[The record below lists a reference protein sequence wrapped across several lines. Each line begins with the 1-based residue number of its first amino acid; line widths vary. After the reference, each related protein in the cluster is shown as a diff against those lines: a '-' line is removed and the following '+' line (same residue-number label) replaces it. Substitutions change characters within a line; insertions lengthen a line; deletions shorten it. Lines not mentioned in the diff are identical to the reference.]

1 MSVVDDKLPHGW
13 VQAKLGE
20 LGMDSTR
27 NVDPSKYPNKEFELW
42 SVPSFPSG
50 EPEIQLGEDIGS
62 SKQQV
67 VEGDV
72 LLCKINPR
80 INRVWVVGARRKLEQ
95 IASSEWIVFRN
106 GEVDPNFLMH
116 RLREGVFRG
125 RLCADVSG
133 VGGSLTRARPQ
144 TVKNLEV
151 TLPPLPEQRRIVAK
165 IEALQERSRKAR
177 EALAEVGPLV
187 EQFRQSLLAAAFRG
201 DLTAD
206 WRAANPNVEPAS
218 ELLTRIRQERRQKW
232 EQSELTKFEAKGKQP
247 PKDWQQRYQEP
258 EPTDNLALPNV
269 PVSWCWCALEELAT
283 HQSGYAFQSKHFSAD
298 GIQVVKLGN
307 LYQGRFDL
315 SRDPAYL
322 PVDHIDAEAVRVLD
336 GDILVSQTGTRYKRD
351 YGFFVLVPPDS
362 EPLLLN
368 QRVLAVRPVRPTLS
382 EWFVYSSRLECYRDY
397 FFSTETGGV
406 NQGNVGV
413 GGIMRGPIPLA
424 PEKEIA
430 EISRRLKE
438 AYASINE
445 IEVSCGASESDLAQL
460 DQSILAKAFRGELV
474 PQDPNDEPASELL
487 AHIRGK
493 RDASEQQKNSKPR
506 KASKKPR
513 KDDTAS

>member
-1 MSVVDDKLPHGW
+1 MSNDDIAFPTGWERIKL
-13 VQAKLGE
+13 
-20 LGMDSTR
+20 S
-27 NVDPSKYPNKEFELW
+27 
-42 SVPSFPSG
+42 
-50 EPEIQLGEDIGS
+50 
-62 SKQQV
+62 
-67 VEGDV
+67 DV
-72 LLCKINPR
+72 LQLNYGKALSAKVRDNIGFPVYGSNG
-80 INRVWVVGARRKLEQ
+80 IVGYHSQPLLSGPVLLVGRKGS
-95 IASSEWIVFRN
+95 I
-106 GEVDPNFLMH
+106 GEVHFCDGACSAIDTTYFVSEFYGQPIRYWFH
-116 RLREGVFRG
+116 RLRS
-125 RLCADVSG
+125 LPLAD
-133 VGGSLTRARPQ
+133 LNRATALPGLNRQ
-144 TVKNLEV
+144 DVHELDIEI
-151 TLPPLPEQRRIVAK
+151 PPLAEQLRIVEK
-165 IEALQERSRKAR
+165 IEELQARSRKAR
-177 EALAEVGPLV
+177 EALVEVGPLL

-232 EQSELTKFEAKGKQP
+232 EQSELAKYEAKGKLP
-247 PKDWQQRYQEP
+247 PKGWKERYQEP
-258 EPTDNLALPNV
+258 DPAANLILPDIPT
-269 PVSWCWCALEELAT
+269 SWCWCALDELAT
-283 HQSGYAFQSKHFSAD
+283 HQSGYAFKSNHFSTD
-298 GIQVVKLGN
+298 GIQVIKLGN

-322 PVDHIDAEAVRVLD
+322 PGDHIDAEAARVIA

-351 YGFFVLVPPDS
+351 YGFFVLVPPGS

-382 EWFVYSSRLECYRDY
+382 EWVVYSSQLKCYRDY

-430 EISRRLKE
+430 EISSRLAD

-445 IEVSCGASESDLAQL
+445 IVVSCSASETDLTQL

-474 PQDPNDEPASELL
+474 PQDPNDEPASVLL
-487 AHIRGK
+487 ERIRTS
-493 RDASEQQKNSKPR
+493 RDAVKNDQTRKSKRP
-506 KASKKPR
+506 SGKKPLNDR
-513 KDDTAS
+513 P